1 MTALRVVEIVRR
13 MEQGRTRPFLVRTED
28 DALYVAKGRTTT
40 RQGLCAEWLCAHLGR
55 ALDLPI
61 PPFALLDVSPTLL
74 GVLGAEAAELGA
86 GIAFGS
92 RLEPLAQ
99 ELMPQQVPE
108 VAPDLRRLVLAFDWW
123 LENADRT
130 LSAKGGNPN
139 LLWRPAQPRL
149 LVIDHNLA
157 FDAAFDEALFFETHV
172 FRKDAQG
179 LFDDWVNGEQMQQRL
194 RSVLPAFDGALASLP
209 EAWHWVDPE
218 QTVQVGIDW
227 NARRSR
233 LAQRLEMLVGGPS

>member
-1 MTALRVVEIVRR
+1 
-13 MEQGRTRPFLVRTED
+13 MEQGFTQPFLVRAQD
-28 DALYVAKGRTTT
+28 DALYVAKGHTTA
-40 RQGLCAEWLCAHLGR
+40 RKGLFAEWLCAHIGR

-61 PPFALLDVSPTLL
+61 PPFALLEVTPDLL
-74 GVLGAEAAELGA
+74 SMMGPEAVDLGA

-99 ELMPQQVPE
+99 ELTLHQTAQ

-130 LSAKGGNPN
+130 LSDTGGNPN
-139 LLWRPAQPRL
+139 LLWRTTEPNL

-157 FDAAFDEALFFETHV
+157 FDSKFDPTRFLDTHV
-172 FRKDAQG
+172 FRRDAQG
-179 LFDDWVNGEQMQQRL
+179 LFDDWVNRVEMQQRL

-209 EAWHWVDPE
+209 EEWHWVDTE
-218 QTVQVGIDW
+218 RTVPVGIDW
-227 NARRSR
+227 IARRSR
-233 LAQRLEMLVGGPS
+233 LAQRLEMRVGGPS

>member
-13 MEQGRTRPFLVRTED
+13 MEQGRTQPFLVRAED
-28 DALYVAKGRTTT
+28 GALYVAKGRTAT
-40 RQGLCAEWLCAHLGR
+40 RQGLCAEWLCAHLGW
-55 ALDLPI
+55 ALGLPI
-61 PPFALLDVSPTLL
+61 PPCALLSVSPQLL

-108 VAPDLRRLVLAFDWW
+108 VAPDLRCLVLAFDWW
-123 LENADRT
+123 LENGDRT

-139 LLWRPAQPRL
+139 LLWRPAEPRL

-157 FDAAFDEALFFETHV
+157 FDAAFDAALFFETHV
-172 FRKDAQG
+172 FRMDAQG
-179 LFDDWVNGEQMQQRL
+179 LFDDWVNAVQMQQRL
-194 RSVLPAFDGALASLP
+194 RSVLSAFDVALASLP
-209 EAWHWVDPE
+209 EEWHWIDPE
-218 QTVQVGIDW
+218 QTVPVGIDW
-227 NARRSR
+227 TARRSR